1 MEQGKSL
8 SRKIAPTTF
17 IGLLSFI
24 TRFVFSK
31 SWKHRQE
38 REPVRAGVGS
48 LYEERKPQSAKP
60 CLFTIFFTT
69 SKVVCQC
76 HGNHFL
82 SGYIIW
88 VKGGRVE
95 RHGAVRLFALVP
107 SLASSKEPKGFR

>member
-1 MEQGKSL
+1 MEQAKSL

-17 IGLLSFI
+17 IGLLSFT

-60 CLFTIFFTT
+60 CLFTIFLPLQKW
-69 SKVVCQC
+69 SVSVME
-76 HGNHFL
+76 
-82 SGYIIW
+82 IISL
-88 VKGGRVE
+88 V
-95 RHGAVRLFALVP
+95 ATLFGLREEE
-107 SLASSKEPKGFR
+107 LRDMEL